1 VHVFVSQQL
10 GKLASAP
17 IPQTHPDE
25 MEKLMDKNQ
34 TQRAG
39 PLHELRIDHHFAL
52 SNEASRVNR
61 STAVSL
67 VAEQLAA
74 MSGQWRFKADVNRAA
89 SELRQS
95 GETIKQKARSFSVG
109 AEV

>member
-1 VHVFVSQQL
+1 
-10 GKLASAP
+10 
-17 IPQTHPDE
+17 
-25 MEKLMDKNQ
+25 
-34 TQRAG
+34 
-39 PLHELRIDHHFAL
+39 
-52 SNEASRVNR
+52 
-61 STAVSL
+61 
-67 VAEQLAA
+67 